1 MLKVVA
7 AAAGLLVLPVFI
19 TAMATPLLGQHGS
32 GPNAA
37 TGLHPILVDAYTRA
51 AVALP
56 GIEPGCTGL
65 TWAMI
70 AGIAAVESDHAAG
83 RDIAGNGDIT
93 PPVVGPRLDGSGVG
107 GNLTPHHDTDGGRW
121 DGDADYDRAVGVTQ
135 HLPANWAAYGR
146 DGNGDG
152 VADPHN
158 AYDATLSTAV
168 ELCRSHPTA
177 KVDFTDR
184 AQLRGALFRY
194 NRADWYVEDVLEA
207 IDRYSAFNTTPTAVS
222 GDGQGADAARWAL
235 QQVGWPYVW
244 GGESR
249 EEGGFDCSGLVLA
262 AWAHAGV
269 DLPRVTTDQFTTG
282 TPVELDELRPGDLL
296 FYDTGGPGPPPA
308 HVTMYVG
315 EGQMVNAPST
325 GKKIR
330 VEPVE
335 GDYYSPRF
343 MGARR
348 P

>member
-1 MLKVVA
+1 M
-7 AAAGLLVLPVFI
+7 
-19 TAMATPLLGQHGS
+19 
-32 GPNAA
+32 
-37 TGLHPILVDAYTRA
+37 
-51 AVALP
+51 
-56 GIEPGCTGL
+56 
-65 TWAMI
+65 
-70 AGIAAVESDHAAG
+70 
-83 RDIAGNGDIT
+83 
-93 PPVVGPRLDGSGVG
+93 
-107 GNLTPHHDTDGGRW
+107 
-121 DGDADYDRAVGVTQ
+121 
-135 HLPANWAAYGR
+135 
-146 DGNGDG
+146 
-152 VADPHN
+152 
-158 AYDATLSTAV
+158 
-168 ELCRSHPTA
+168 
-177 KVDFTDR
+177 
-184 AQLRGALFRY
+184 
-194 NRADWYVEDVLEA
+194 
-207 IDRYSAFNTTPTAVS
+207 S

-335 GDYYSPRF
+335 GITT
-343 MGARR
+343 ARASWAPAGR
-348 P
+348 EAATRKRGLASQGTPPMETHRKKHP